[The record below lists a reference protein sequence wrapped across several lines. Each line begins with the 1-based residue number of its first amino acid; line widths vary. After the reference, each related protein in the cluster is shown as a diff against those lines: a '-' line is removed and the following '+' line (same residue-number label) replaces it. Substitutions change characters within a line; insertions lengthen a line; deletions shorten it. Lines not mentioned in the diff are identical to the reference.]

1 MRFKTLLI
9 LPFLVASLQ
18 AATVDD
24 LYLAL
29 NYDSTEYN
37 VSYCLEN
44 ASGSLEIPETYNG
57 LPVTSIGVRAFDD
70 CTNLNSITIPDSV
83 TLIADAAFED
93 CTNLNSIT
101 IPDGLISIAFSTFRN
116 CSSLTSI
123 NIPDS
128 VTYIG
133 ISAFSGCSGLT
144 SINISDSL
152 TSIGS
157 YAFFDCSSLTSVT
170 IPDGVTSIGD
180 GVFKRCSNLTSITI
194 GDSVTSIGEDA
205 FQNCTSLTSISIPD
219 SVTSIGSNAFYDC
232 FSLNSGFVPNAEI
245 ANNIGYETGSFLSN
259 SMFELIADRLL
270 QDDDFVAR
278 LLELIPQGP
287 TGETGPQGIQGDTG
301 PQGPPGLDSS
311 AIQTLRAS
319 EPHVEAS
326 QDGTFNVQ
334 YRIQSSKDLN
344 NWNEETVINS
354 KMDPHNSS
362 KQFLR
367 LTVE

>member
-1 MRFKTLLI
+1 MRHKCLLI
-9 LPFLVASLQ
+9 VSLLVASLQ

-29 NYDSTEYN
+29 NFDSTEYK

-44 ASGSLEIPETYNG
+44 ASGSLDIPGTYNG

-70 CTNLNSITIPDSV
+70 CTNLNSITIPHSV
-83 TLIADAAFED
+83 TSIGDAAFED

-101 IPDGLISIAFSTFRN
+101 IPDGLISIEFSTFKN
-116 CSSLTSI
+116 CS
-123 NIPDS
+123 
-128 VTYIG
+128 
-133 ISAFSGCSGLT
+133 
-144 SINISDSL
+144 
-152 TSIGS
+152 
-157 YAFFDCSSLTSVT
+157 
-170 IPDGVTSIGD
+170 
-180 GVFKRCSNLTSITI
+180 
-194 GDSVTSIGEDA
+194 
-205 FQNCTSLTSISIPD
+205 SLTSISIPD
-219 SVTSIGSNAFYDC
+219 SVTSIGSNAFSGC
-232 FSLNSGFVPNAEI
+232 SSLNSGFVPDAEI

-278 LLELIPQGP
+278 LIELIPQGP
-287 TGETGPQGIQGDTG
+287 AGETGPQGIQGDTG